1 MDLVFNLV
9 TKIIPFILLGWI
21 FTKLKFGS
29 AETFIKYFINFA
41 LYFLIPVFVFFAM
54 WSAPV
59 KENLANFKSIILIA
73 AIVVFFGG
81 IFALIYSKIFK
92 MEFKNVAL
100 PIVFMNS
107 AYLAIPL
114 NTIFFGPA
122 GTFYGITYNIIIM
135 LFHFSVG
142 LWIVSGSVK
151 EIFRL
156 PVLYFAII
164 GFLLNLTG
172 NAIPS
177 GLSSVRVLLDIIT
190 LPVMLC
196 LVGYQIKSVNLDII
210 AKIIAAVSVRM
221 LGGFIIAFSFCEFF
235 GLTGAVRGVCLISS
249 SMPSA
254 INTYILTKKYSADSS
269 FASSMIAVG
278 TIASIF
284 FIPAVLWMI

>member
-1 MDLVFNLV
+1 MEILFKLVA
-9 TKIIPFILLGWI
+9 KIIPFILAGWI
-21 FTKLKFGS
+21 FRKIKFGK

-59 KENLANFKSIILIA
+59 KENLSNFKSIVLIA
-73 AIVVFFGG
+73 AIVIFFGG
-81 IFALIYSKIFK
+81 VFSLIYSKIFN
-92 MEFKNVAL
+92 MEFKNVVL

-114 NTIFFGPA
+114 NTIFFGQS
-122 GTFYGITYNIIIM
+122 GTFYSIIYNIMIM
-135 LFHFSVG
+135 LLHFSVG

-156 PVLYFAII
+156 PILYFAII
-164 GFLLNLTG
+164 GILLNLTG
-172 NAIPS
+172 NVIPPGMS
-177 GLSSVRVLLDIIT
+177 RLPGILDFIT

-210 AKIIAAVSVRM
+210 AKIIAAVSMRM
-221 LGGFIIAFSFCEFF
+221 LGGLIIAFSFCELF
-235 GLTGAVRGVCLISS
+235 GLTGAVKGVCLISS

-254 INTYILTKKYSADSS
+254 INTYILTKKYDADSS

-278 TIASIF
+278 TIASIV
-284 FIPAVLWMI
+284 FIPVVIWLI